1 MATLPAPEL
10 PYCGAAPV
18 PAELWSSWNLDPVLL
33 VALGALLLAYRTGL
47 AHLRQAERA
56 RIHGR
61 TEPAAFYGGWLV
73 LTLALVSP
81 LCSVSVALFS
91 ARVTQHMLLVLV
103 AAPLL
108 ALGRPLLV
116 IGARRPRLTDRLVAS
131 RLWRAC
137 SGAVVAWM
145 LFALLLWLWHAPGI
159 YEKTFESDLV
169 YWTMHLTLF
178 GSALLLWR
186 VLLPGL
192 APGIGALQRLAVG
205 FTTLLHM
212 GLLGAL
218 ITVAPRLLY
227 APHVLTSWAWG
238 LAPIEDQ
245 QLGGLIMWV
254 PGGSAFILAGLL
266 AVAALLQRAPE
277 ADAARGPGRA
287 RRIP

>member
-1 MATLPAPEL
+1 MANAPGPDL

-18 PAELWSSWNLDPVLL
+18 PSELWSSWNSDPVLL

-47 AHLRQAERA
+47 ASLREAERC

-73 LTLALVSP
+73 LALALVSP
-81 LCSVSVALFS
+81 LCSLSVALFS
-91 ARVTQHMLLVLV
+91 ARVAQHMLLVLV

-108 ALGRPLLV
+108 VLGRPLLV
-116 IGARRPRLTDRLVAS
+116 LGARPSRLTDGPVAR
-131 RLWRAC
+131 RLWRVC
-137 SGAVVAWM
+137 TGAAAAWM
-145 LFALLLWLWHAPGI
+145 LFALFLWLWHAPGI
-159 YEKTFESDLV
+159 YEKTFESDFV

-192 APGIGALQRLAVG
+192 APGIGALRRLAVG

-227 APHVLTSWAWG
+227 TPHVLTSWSWG

-245 QLGGLIMWV
+245 QLGGLIMWI

-266 AVAALLQRAPE
+266 AVAALLQGAPE
-277 ADAARGPGRA
+277 AEAASPREPAKRS
-287 RRIP
+287 P